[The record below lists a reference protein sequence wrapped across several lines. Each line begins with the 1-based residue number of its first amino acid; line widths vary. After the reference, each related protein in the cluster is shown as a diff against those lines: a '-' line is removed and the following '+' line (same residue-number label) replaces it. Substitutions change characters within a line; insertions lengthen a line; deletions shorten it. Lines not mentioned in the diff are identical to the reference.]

1 VVFNLSK
8 SGETVLYRF
17 TGGADG
23 GDPQAGVIQDAA
35 GNSYGTTFS
44 GGAVGVVFKL
54 GTTGAETV
62 LHSFTGSDGWGPRAG
77 LVLNSFRDLYGTTYA
92 GGESDAGVVFKVDTT
107 EDIRTQA

>member
-1 VVFNLSK
+1 MTILLRAVMRRG
-8 SGETVLYRF
+8 SGRRAPRF
-17 TGGADG
+17 RC
-23 GDPQAGVIQDAA
+23 QDAA